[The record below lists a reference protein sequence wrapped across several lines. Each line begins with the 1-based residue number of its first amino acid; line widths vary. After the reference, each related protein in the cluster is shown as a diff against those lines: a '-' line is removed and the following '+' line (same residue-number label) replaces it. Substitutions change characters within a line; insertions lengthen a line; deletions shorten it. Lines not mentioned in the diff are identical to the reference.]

1 MRHGRRR
8 TVVIPP
14 ARPRI
19 GKVGRFDL
27 AHGGTVFLD
36 EVGTLAARPPGEVRA
51 LRERGRSSVSA
62 ACAPRRWNP
71 STIAARAAPDLS
83 PVRRTLRSAA
93 GSNAR
98 CRPLEAEVR
107 VRVSTQV
114 DILHFSTTW
123 SARTSTDCGIVSPSA
138 FAVLRLITS
147 SNLVG
152 CRPVVT
158 DEVLQFRRTGGR
170 ALTRAGGAQFR
181 SGRRRRRSR
190 PAIQ

>member
-138 FAVLRLITS
+138 LYSSEQSSEELRLV
-147 SNLVG
+147 LAGDFELMAFVG
-152 CRPVVT
+152 
-158 DEVLQFRRTGGR
+158 DLQDDPGVRDDQ
-170 ALTRAGGAQFR
+170 TRLL
-181 SGRRRRRSR
+181 
-190 PAIQ
+190 